1 MVLGRCFC
9 LCGTA
14 AAHAGRRTRPRAAL
28 QWAACSPPQI
38 PRPALRRASF
48 PHARAGPEGIAA
60 RRKRRAGGGRLGA
73 EDAGALYA
81 AFSGA
86 AEAFVRGV
94 CAPLA
99 YARALPAYRGGAAA
113 GPSANAERASTAT
126 ASGVL
131 PARFTDPAKGSAA
144 SRLDSFVEAPRHIAG
159 RVSAYG
165 TRTATSRRP
174 CARGASRRSSIRG
187 PSGAPPCPTVS
198 RAGRQGGTSPAT
210 RETGLEAFPALPCSG
225 PPRRRIRPR
234 PRLSRRRL
242 PLWGKWCAKRRPR
255 GPASRTPAPPRRHPP
270 NLNDY

>member
-1 MVLGRCFC
+1 MFPPD
-9 LCGTA
+9 TA
-14 AAHAGRRTRPRAAL
+14 PGASAGVFP
-28 QWAACSPPQI
+28 
-38 PRPALRRASF
+38 PRPSGDGWGCGA
-48 PHARAGPEGIAA
+48 PETAR
-60 RRKRRAGGGRLGA
+60 GGGRLGE

-99 YARALPAYRGGAAA
+99 HARALPAYRGGAAA

-210 RETGLEAFPALPCSG
+210 RETGLEAFPALPGSG